1 MTETRWRQRLENFT
15 KVMAQLQAAC
25 RQKRYSDLERA
36 GLIQIFEF
44 SLELAWKTMKDW
56 LLAEGYVVAT
66 PREVVRQAFEAGLL
80 ETSDAEILLEALKQ
94 RNLLAHTYREELAQS
109 AVELIKV
116 RYFPVLQRVL
126 ALLENKQ

>member
-109 AVELIKV
+109 TVELIKV

>member
-1 MTETRWRQRLENFT
+1 MIEVRWQQRLENFA
-15 KVMAQLQAAC
+15 KAMAQLQAAC
-25 RQKRYSDLERA
+25 QQDRYSDLERA
-36 GLIQIFEF
+36 GLIQMFEF
-44 SLELAWKTMKDW
+44 SLELAWKTLKDW
-56 LLAEGYVVAT
+56 LSAEGYVVTT

-109 AVELIKV
+109 AVEFIKQ

-126 ALLENKQ
+126 ALLEERQ